1 MMGFAFGLSSV
12 LIGTI
17 AKVVGANIKI
27 TGEEVP
33 DSPVLFIANHFT
45 RFETFLLPYILYE
58 QHGRTSRS
66 LADDSVFVG
75 SLGKF
80 MRWLGTIS
88 NKNKARDSII
98 IEDLLKGTSDWLIY
112 PEGYMVKNK
121 RISFDKGE
129 FCTHSPLREG
139 PIHTGA
145 AVMALKARLAQY
157 RAQYK
162 HCDMDTHLCSAMGVD
177 ASCSDNSL
185 ELEIVPVSITYYPIR
200 PGENRL
206 LILLDKI
213 FHLRNTRFFEEVE
226 IEINLL
232 MDAQIN
238 MHFGK
243 PITLDS
249 YLSEFMHDE
258 ETLYNKEKLNEAIDK
273 QRKVLTNDVMRKV
286 YSQMQIHFDHLFILS
301 LMTMPT
307 LKVCPSYLR
316 TLIYKN
322 SRSLRKFSE
331 YNLHPELKNELFK
344 LILDEEYSPFVSAI
358 ELATKQK
365 ILFKDSDGEYLF
377 DRSRLEKEYPF
388 HTVRVENTLQV
399 ILNEIRWQEP
409 IVKMAE
415 VNSKFTED
423 ELRKDN
429 FEHLRRKSW
438 EHFEEEYQT
447 HLHRKPT
454 FEDVGAP
461 IVLYDPSF
469 DVGIVF
475 SHGYLSAP
483 RAILGLAT
491 YLFSKGIN
499 VYVPRLRGHGT
510 DPKALLT
517 VSSDDWETDFERAFT
532 AMRQVCSK
540 VFIGGFSTGGLLALL
555 HAAQYR
561 VDGVIAL
568 NSALK
573 LHDLRVAY
581 VVPTLHFFNEMISHL
596 KAKGIMEWIDNSHT
610 GQPEINYHKHPLAS
624 VYQLEKV
631 MSETMKNLALVKAP
645 ILIIQGD
652 NDPTVK
658 RESAKLI
665 YDSIGSKDKKL
676 MILPRNKHA
685 ILAVEGYEEVFETIE
700 RFIQNHI

>member
-1 MMGFAFGLSSV
+1 MGLAFGLSSV
-12 LIGTI
+12 LIGTV
-17 AKVVGANIKI
+17 AKVLGANITI
-27 TGEEVP
+27 TGEEAP
-33 DSPVLFIANHFT
+33 DASVLFVANHFT

-58 QHGRTSRS
+58 KYGRTSRS

-75 SLGKF
+75 TLGKF
-80 MRWLGTIS
+80 MRRLGTIS
-88 NKNKARDSII
+88 NKNKARDCII
-98 IEDLLKGTSDWLIY
+98 IEDLLKGTSDWIIY

-121 RISFDKGE
+121 RITFENDE
-129 FCTHSPLREG
+129 FCTHSPMREG

-157 RAQYK
+157 RAQYNHVDK
-162 HCDMDTHLCSAMGVD
+162 HRHFCSSMGVD
-177 ASCSDNSL
+177 ASCIDTSL
-185 ELEIVPVSITYYPIR
+185 ELKVVPVSITYYPIR

-206 LILLDKI
+206 LTLVDKL
-213 FHLRNTRFFEEVE
+213 FHLRNTRFFEELE

-232 MDAQIN
+232 ADSEIN
-238 MHFGK
+238 IHFGV
-243 PITLDS
+243 PIRLDN
-249 YLSEFMHDE
+249 YLGEFMHDE
-258 ETLYNKEKLNEAIDK
+258 KTLYNKEKLNGAIDK
-273 QRKVLTNDVMRKV
+273 QRKVLTNDIMKEV
-286 YSQMQIHFDHLFILS
+286 YSQMQINFDHLFILS

-322 SRSLRKFSE
+322 SRSLRTFCD
-331 YNLHPELKNELFK
+331 YNLHPELRNELFK
-344 LILDEEYSPFVSAI
+344 LILDEGYVPFVSAI
-358 ELATKQK
+358 ELAVKQK

-377 DRSRLEKEYPF
+377 DRSLLEKAYPF
-388 HTVRVENTLQV
+388 HTVRVENTLLV

-415 VNSKFTED
+415 ENSKLTE
-423 ELRKDN
+423 EALKEDN

-454 FEDVGAP
+454 MEDVGAP
-461 IVLYDPSF
+461 IILYDPSF
-469 DVGIVF
+469 ETGLVF
-475 SHGYLSAP
+475 AHGYMAAP
-483 RAILGLAT
+483 REIQTLAD
-491 YLFSKGIN
+491 YLFAKGIN
-499 VYVPRLRGHGT
+499 VYVPRLRGHGSV
-510 DPKALLT
+510 PEALLT
-517 VSSDDWETDFERAFT
+517 VSASDWETDFQRAFT

-540 VFIGGFSTGGLLALL
+540 VFIGGFSTGGLLALI
-555 HAAQYR
+555 HAAQYK

-573 LHDLRVAY
+573 LHDLRVSY

-610 GQPEINYHKHPLAS
+610 EQPEINYHKHPLAS
-624 VYQLEKV
+624 VSQLEKI
-631 MSETMKNLALVKAP
+631 MSKTVKSLKDVKAP
-645 ILIIQGD
+645 ILVIQGD

-665 YDSIGSKDKKL
+665 YDGVRSKDKQL
-676 MILPRNKHA
+676 MILPRNRHS
-685 ILAVEGYEEVFETIE
+685 ILADNDCAEVFSAIYH
-700 RFIQNHI
+700 FMDKHC